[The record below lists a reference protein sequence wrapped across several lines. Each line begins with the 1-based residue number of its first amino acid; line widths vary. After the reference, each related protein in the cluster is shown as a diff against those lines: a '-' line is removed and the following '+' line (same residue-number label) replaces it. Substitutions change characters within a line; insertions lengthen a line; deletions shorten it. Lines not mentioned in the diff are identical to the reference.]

1 MESYKSWVPL
11 LGKAD
16 ASKRRYTLGFSF
28 SLPSKVH
35 SPCRLIWSASIS
47 PERLPAGSEPIY
59 PAATRATL
67 MKTVGP
73 FRHVPGRITFK
84 LHGVKRGRELP
95 RVLHNPLERS
105 IIAVN
110 SKFANAFAS
119 GFGLSLFL
127 FHAQLSPNQRIYIY
141 IPPRDKFQFCVF
153 GGKERVI
160 GERVRG

>member
-16 ASKRRYTLGFSF
+16 ASRRRYTLSF
-28 SLPSKVH
+28 SLLSKVH

-73 FRHVPGRITFK
+73 FRHVPGWITFK

-119 GFGLSLFL
+119 GFGLSS
-127 FHAQLSPNQRIYIY
+127 LSSTLNCPRINVYIY

-160 GERVRG
+160 GERVGGR